1 METKEKVKVLIDKY
15 IEIIAKIIE
24 LGIYFG
30 DFNYYNFIV
39 NDGELF
45 VIDLEDYRKDIFLFL
60 ERIKWW
66 KN

>member
-1 METKEKVKVLIDKY
+1 MKVLIDKY

-60 ERIKWW
+60 ERIK
-66 KN
+66 

>member
-24 LGIYFG
+24 LGIYFR

-60 ERIKWW
+60 ERIK
-66 KN
+66 

>member
-1 METKEKVKVLIDKY
+1 MGTKEKVKVLIDKY

-60 ERIKWW
+60 ERIK
-66 KN
+66 

>member
-1 METKEKVKVLIDKY
+1 LGTKEKVKVLIDKY

-60 ERIKWW
+60 ERIK
-66 KN
+66 

>member
-1 METKEKVKVLIDKY
+1 MIKILETQAKVIVLIDKY

-60 ERIKWW
+60 ERIK
-66 KN
+66 

>member
-60 ERIKWW
+60 ERIK
-66 KN
+66 